1 MEPAHHQ
8 ALVGVDERRAEGG
21 GGGGGGVCVCVLMPV
36 KAAEQKE
43 KAMNSS
49 PVCLLTDQEVS
60 HFFDSVNK

>member
-21 GGGGGGVCVCVLMPV
+21 GRGSVCVCVLMPV

-49 PVCLLTDQEVS
+49 VC
-60 HFFDSVNK
+60 

>member
-8 ALVGVDERRAEGG
+8 ALVGVEERRAEGG
-21 GGGGGGVCVCVLMPV
+21 SVCVSMPV

-49 PVCLLTDQEVS
+49 LVCVLKDQYVS
-60 HFFDSVNK
+60 QFFDSLNK

>member
-8 ALVGVDERRAEGG
+8 ALVGVEERRGG
-21 GGGGGGVCVCVLMPV
+21 SVCVSMPV

-49 PVCLLTDQEVS
+49 LVCVLKDQYVS
-60 HFFDSVNK
+60 QFFDSVNK